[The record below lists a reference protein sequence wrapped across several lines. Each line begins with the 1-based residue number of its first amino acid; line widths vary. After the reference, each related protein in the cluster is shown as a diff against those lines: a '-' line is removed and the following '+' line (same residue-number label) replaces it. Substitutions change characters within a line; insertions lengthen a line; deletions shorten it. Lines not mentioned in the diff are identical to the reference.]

1 VTDLGI
7 ITIVVITID
16 METHLDIVM
25 EIIIEEVDIDVV
37 RMVIIATTMREE
49 NNRESK

>member
-1 VTDLGI
+1 
-7 ITIVVITID
+7 

-37 RMVIIATTMREE
+37 RMVIIATTMRD
-49 NNRESK
+49 

>member
-1 VTDLGI
+1 VTDQAI

-16 METHLDIVM
+16 METPLDIVM

-37 RMVIIATTMREE
+37 RMVIIATTMRD
-49 NNRESK
+49 

>member
-1 VTDLGI
+1 VTDLAI

-16 METHLDIVM
+16 METHQDIVM

-37 RMVIIATTMREE
+37 RMVIIATTMRD
-49 NNRESK
+49 